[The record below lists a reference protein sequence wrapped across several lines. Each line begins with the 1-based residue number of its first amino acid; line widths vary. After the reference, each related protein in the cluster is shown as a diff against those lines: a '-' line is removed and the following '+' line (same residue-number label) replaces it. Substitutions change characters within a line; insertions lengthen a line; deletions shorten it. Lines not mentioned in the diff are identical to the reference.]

1 MTGYI
6 VNPLNTGLLAERII
20 ELLGDKAKAARMGEA
35 GYQRVADKCSIQQQ
49 GQKMLALLKAAKTSE
64 R

>member
-1 MTGYI
+1 
-6 VNPLNTGLLAERII
+6 LRDKE
-20 ELLGDKAKAARMGEA
+20 KAKLMGEA

-49 GQKMLALLKAAKTSE
+49 GQKMLALLKTAKANK